1 MDTKVVILGV
11 ALLQWM
17 VIVAISFFAARHV
30 PKKLIVS
37 TVFLAIAFVITFG
50 VRRGSAAFKAAAMPA
65 HAEVAS
71 CASVDPGM
79 SADAVRAKIGTPQE
93 IRDDSKTRGPGAA
106 TWVYGDSR
114 CAVHMLDEKVELID

>member
-17 VIVAISFFAARHV
+17 VIAAISFFAARRV
-30 PKKLIVS
+30 PRKLIVS
-37 TVFLAIAFVITFG
+37 TLLLAIAFVTTFG
-50 VRRGSAAFKAAAMPA
+50 VRRGSAALQAAALPA

-79 SADAVRAKIGTPQE
+79 SADAVRAKIGKPQE
-93 IRDDSKTRGPGAA
+93 IRDDAKTRGPGAA